1 MSRKALPPVDL
12 SQEEREALEAFVS
25 NGAEIRTHEKLT
37 ARLWNYSTPRVQPS
51 KVCTR
56 SD

>member
-12 SQEEREALEAFVS
+12 SEEEREALEAFVS

-37 ARLWNYSTPRVQPS
+37 SHVSYS
-51 KVCTR
+51 
-56 SD
+56 